1 MAEITPEPI
10 FKVASGFMAAKHLF
24 IANEIGLFDQLAG
37 GPASLDDLARRT
49 DVARARV
56 RIIADAMVS
65 LGFLERDG
73 DAYRN
78 SPVAAAFLCD
88 GTTAD
93 MRPFL
98 RFWNHL
104 SYPMWTKLEDAV
116 RTGEAQTTLNLSDD
130 LQRIFSEGVEAIQ
143 AVPSQ
148 ALPAAYDFTRH
159 NRMLDIGGGTGSWL
173 SAVLDRYG
181 DLEGTLFELPS
192 AAAVARRNLSAVG
205 SAERLEVVDGDFF
218 TDTLPEG
225 HDVVLVAN
233 VMHLFSPESNQA
245 LLRSARQ
252 SVPDGARLL
261 LADFWTDETH
271 TDPPFAALMAAEFL
285 MFTGEG
291 DVYSEQEARAWLE
304 ETGWQTLEHKPLA
317 GPQSLIVAETAN

>member
-1 MAEITPEPI
+1 MADITPEPI
-10 FKVASGFMAAKHLF
+10 FRVASGFMAAKHLF
-24 IANEIGLFDQLAG
+24 IANEVGLFDQLAG

-49 DVARARV
+49 NVARTRV
-56 RIIADAMVS
+56 RIIADALVS
-65 LGFLERDG
+65 LGFLERHG
-73 DAYRN
+73 DAYQN

-88 GTTAD
+88 GATAD

-98 RFWNHL
+98 SFWNHL
-104 SYPMWTKLEDAV
+104 SYPMWSKLEDAV

-130 LQRIFSEGVEAIQ
+130 LQRIFSEGVQAIQ

-148 ALPAAYDFTRH
+148 ALPSTYDFDRH
-159 NRMLDIGGGTGSWL
+159 HRMLDIGGGTGSWL
-173 SAVLDRYG
+173 TAVLNQCS
-181 DLEGTLFELPS
+181 DLKGTLFELPS
-192 AAAVARRNLSAVG
+192 AAAVARRNLSAV
-205 SAERLEVVDGDFF
+205 SAGERVEVVDGDFF
-218 TDTLPEG
+218 IDALPEG
-225 HDVVLVAN
+225 HDVVLIAN
-233 VMHLFSPESNQA
+233 VMHLFSPESNQM
-245 LLRSARQ
+245 LLRGARQ

-291 DVYSEQEARAWLE
+291 DVYSEEEVRGWLG
-304 ETGWQTLEHKPLA
+304 ETGWRTLEHKPLA

>member
-1 MAEITPEPI
+1 MADITPEPI
-10 FKVASGFMAAKHLF
+10 FRVASGFMAAKHLF
-24 IANEIGLFDQLAG
+24 IANEIGLFDQLADG
-37 GPASLDDLARRT
+37 SASLDDLARRAN
-49 DVARARV
+49 VARTRV

-65 LGFLERDG
+65 LGFLERHG
-73 DAYRN
+73 DAYQN

-88 GTTAD
+88 GATAD

-98 RFWNHL
+98 SFWNHL
-104 SYPMWTKLEDAV
+104 SYPMWSKLEDAV

-130 LQRIFSEGVEAIQ
+130 LQRIFSEGVQAIQ

-148 ALPAAYDFTRH
+148 ALPSTYDFDRH
-159 NRMLDIGGGTGSWL
+159 HRMLDIGGGTGSWL
-173 SAVLDRYG
+173 TAVLNQFS
-181 DLEGTLFELPS
+181 DLKGTLFELPS
-192 AAAVARRNLSAVG
+192 AAAVARRNLSAV
-205 SAERLEVVDGDFF
+205 SAGERVEVVDGDFF
-218 TDTLPEG
+218 IDALPEG
-225 HDVVLVAN
+225 HDVVLIAN
-233 VMHLFSPESNQA
+233 VMHLFSPESNQM
-245 LLRSARQ
+245 LLRGARQ

-291 DVYSEQEARAWLE
+291 DVYSEEEVRGWLG
-304 ETGWQTLEHKPLA
+304 ETGWRTLEHKPLA

>member
-1 MAEITPEPI
+1 
-10 FKVASGFMAAKHLF
+10 MAAKHLF
-24 IANEIGLFDQLAG
+24 IANEIGLFDQLANG
-37 GPASLDDLARRT
+37 STNLDDLAQRT
-49 DVARARV
+49 DIASTRL

-65 LGFLERDG
+65 LGFLERHG

-130 LQRIFSEGVEAIQ
+130 LQRIFSEGVQAIQ

-148 ALPAAYDFTRH
+148 ALPGAYDFARH

-173 SAVLDRYG
+173 SAVLDQYG
-181 DLEGTLFELPS
+181 DLQGTLFELPS
-192 AAAVARRNLSAVG
+192 AAAVARRNLSAVRA
-205 SAERLEVVDGDFF
+205 AERLEVIDGDFF

-225 HDVVLVAN
+225 HDVVLIAN

-291 DVYSEQEARAWLE
+291 DVYSEQEAHAWLE
-304 ETGWQTLEHKPLA
+304 ETGWRAVEHKPLA
-317 GPQSLIVAETAN
+317 GPQSLIVAETAA

>member
-24 IANEIGLFDQLAG
+24 VANEIGLFDQLAG
-37 GPASLDDLARRT
+37 GPAGLDDLARRT
-49 DVARARV
+49 DVVRVRV

-65 LGFLERDG
+65 LGFLERSG
-73 DAYRN
+73 DTYRN

-116 RTGEAQTTLNLSDD
+116 RTGEAQTSLNLSDD
-130 LQRIFSEGVEAIQ
+130 LQRIFSEGVQAIQ

-148 ALPAAYDFTRH
+148 ALPSTYDFARH

-173 SAVLDRYG
+173 SAVLNQFS
-181 DLEGTLFELPS
+181 DLKGTLFELPS
-192 AAAVARRNLSAVG
+192 AAAVARQNLSAVSVG
-205 SAERLEVVDGDFF
+205 ERLEVVDGDFF
-218 TDTLPEG
+218 TDALPEG
-225 HDVVLVAN
+225 HDVVLIAN

-245 LLRSARQ
+245 LLRSVRQ

-291 DVYSEQEARAWLE
+291 DVYSEEEARGWLRA
-304 ETGWQTLEHKPLA
+304 TGWQALEHKPLA

>member
-1 MAEITPEPI
+1 MADITPEPI
-10 FKVASGFMAAKHLF
+10 FRVASGFMAAKHLF
-24 IANEIGLFDQLAG
+24 IANEVGLFDQLAG

-49 DVARARV
+49 NVARARV

-65 LGFLERDG
+65 LGFLERHG

-78 SPVAAAFLCD
+78 SPVTAAFLCD
-88 GTTAD
+88 GATAD

-98 RFWNHL
+98 SFWNHL
-104 SYPMWTKLEDAV
+104 SYPMWSKLEDAV

-130 LQRIFSEGVEAIQ
+130 LQRIFSEGVQAIQ

-148 ALPAAYDFTRH
+148 ALPGAYDFARYH
-159 NRMLDIGGGTGSWL
+159 RMLDIGGGTGSWL
-173 SAVLDRYG
+173 TAVLNQFS
-181 DLEGTLFELPS
+181 DLKGTLFELPS
-192 AAAVARRNLSAVG
+192 AAAVARQNLSSVLAGQRV
-205 SAERLEVVDGDFF
+205 EIVDGDFF
-218 TDTLPEG
+218 KDALPEG
-225 HDVVLVAN
+225 HDVVLIAN
-233 VMHLFSPESNQA
+233 VMHLFSPESNQM

-252 SVPDGARLL
+252 SVPDGAHLL
-261 LADFWTDETH
+261 LADFWTDPTH

-291 DVYSEQEARAWLE
+291 DVYSEEEVRGWLG
-304 ETGWQTLEHKPLA
+304 ETGWRMLEHKPLA

>member
-1 MAEITPEPI
+1 MAEITPESI
-10 FKVASGFMAAKHLF
+10 FQVASGFMAAKHLF
-24 IANEIGLFDQLAG
+24 IANEVGLFDQLAD
-37 GPASLDDLARRT
+37 GPASLDDLAQRT

-56 RIIADAMVS
+56 RILADAMVS
-65 LGFLERDG
+65 LGFLERHG
-73 DAYRN
+73 DEYQN
-78 SPVAAAFLCD
+78 SPVAATFLCS
-88 GTTAD
+88 GATAD

-104 SYPMWTKLEDAV
+104 SYPMWSKLEDAV
-116 RTGEAQTTLNLSDD
+116 RTGQAQTTMNLSED
-130 LQRIFSEGVEAIQ
+130 LQRIFSEGVQAIQ

-148 ALPAAYDFTRH
+148 ALPGAYDFH
-159 NRMLDIGGGTGSWL
+159 DHQRMLDIGGGTGSWL
-173 SAVLDRYG
+173 IAVLHQYG
-181 DLEGTLFELPS
+181 DLKGTLFELPS
-192 AAAVARRNLSAVG
+192 AAAVARQNLSNVPAG
-205 SAERLEVVDGDFF
+205 ERVEIVDGDFF

-225 HDVVLVAN
+225 HDVVLIAN
-233 VMHLFSPESNQA
+233 VMHLFSPESNQK

-291 DVYSEQEARAWLE
+291 DVYSEEEARGWLD
-304 ETGWQTLEHKPLA
+304 ETGWKALERKPLA

>member
-1 MAEITPEPI
+1 MADITPEPI
-10 FKVASGFMAAKHLF
+10 FRVASGFMAAKHLF
-24 IANEIGLFDQLAG
+24 IANEIGLFDQLADG
-37 GPASLDDLARRT
+37 SASLDDLARRAN
-49 DVARARV
+49 VARTRV

-65 LGFLERDG
+65 LGFLERHG
-73 DAYRN
+73 DAYQN

-88 GTTAD
+88 GATAD

-98 RFWNHL
+98 SFWNHL
-104 SYPMWTKLEDAV
+104 SYPMWSKLEDAV

-130 LQRIFSEGVEAIQ
+130 LQRIFSEGVQAIQ

-148 ALPAAYDFTRH
+148 ALPSTYDFDRH
-159 NRMLDIGGGTGSWL
+159 HRMLDIGGGTGSWL
-173 SAVLDRYG
+173 TAVLNQFS
-181 DLEGTLFELPS
+181 DLKGTLFELPS
-192 AAAVARRNLSAVG
+192 AAAVARRNLSAV
-205 SAERLEVVDGDFF
+205 SAGERVEVVDGDFF
-218 TDTLPEG
+218 IDALPEG
-225 HDVVLVAN
+225 HDVVLIAN
-233 VMHLFSPESNQA
+233 VMHLFSPESNQM
-245 LLRSARQ
+245 LLRGARQ

-291 DVYSEQEARAWLE
+291 DVHSEEEVRGWLG
-304 ETGWQTLEHKPLA
+304 ETGWRTLEHKPLA

>member
-1 MAEITPEPI
+1 MSEITPEPI

-37 GPASLDDLARRT
+37 GSASLDDLAQRT
-49 DVARARV
+49 NVARTRL
-56 RIIADAMVS
+56 RILADAMVS
-65 LGFLERDG
+65 LGFLERHD
-73 DAYRN
+73 DAYQN

-88 GTTAD
+88 GAAAD

-98 RFWNHL
+98 SFWNHL

-116 RTGEAQTTLNLSDD
+116 RTGKAQTTLNLSDN
-130 LQRIFSEGVEAIQ
+130 LQRIFSEGVQAIQ

-148 ALPAAYDFTRH
+148 ALPSTYNFDRH
-159 NRMLDIGGGTGSWL
+159 DRMLDIGGGTGSWL
-173 SAVLDRYG
+173 SAVLNQFS
-181 DLEGTLFELPS
+181 DLKGTLFELPS
-192 AAAVARRNLSAVG
+192 AAAVARQNLSAV
-205 SAERLEVVDGDFF
+205 SAGERVEVVDGDFF
-218 TDTLPEG
+218 TDVLPEA
-225 HDVVLVAN
+225 HDVVLIAN
-233 VMHLFSPESNQA
+233 VMHLFSPESNQM
-245 LLRSARQ
+245 LLRSARK

-261 LADFWTDETH
+261 LADFWTDVTH

-291 DVYSEQEARAWLE
+291 DVYSEEEARGWLR
-304 ETGWQTLEHKPLA
+304 ETGWQALEHKPLA